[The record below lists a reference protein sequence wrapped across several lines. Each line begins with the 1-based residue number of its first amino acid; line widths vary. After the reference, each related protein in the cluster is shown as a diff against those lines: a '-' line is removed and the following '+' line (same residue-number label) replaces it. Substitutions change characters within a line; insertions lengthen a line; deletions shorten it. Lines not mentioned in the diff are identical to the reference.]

1 MTPERLLRLLPA
13 FEAGLKGVRDSF
25 GEFVQSGAIFQ
36 FSPVSELSSDELRL
50 LFPPKDRQ
58 PVTVLQ
64 QRFSGPA
71 EGHISGILT
80 DKYSDDLLVALGSQ
94 EGLSVEESMGMRID
108 ILSELGNVVANRFL
122 TEWTQQTGV
131 ALKTDTPT
139 CHNVDLDELSKLL
152 GGGPF
157 LSSIAAYRIERTGSS
172 GQWLFV
178 VSACLETIQNLAE

>member
-1 MTPERLLRLLPA
+1 MTPERLLKLLPA

-36 FSPVSELSSDELRL
+36 FSPVTDIDAEELKV
-50 LFPPKDRQ
+50 LFPPQDRQ

-71 EGHISGILT
+71 TGHISGILT
-80 DKYSDDLLVALGSQ
+80 DKYSDQLSVALGSQ
-94 EGLSVEESMGMRID
+94 EGLSAEESMGMRTD

-122 TEWTQQTGV
+122 TEWTLQSGV
-131 ALKTDTPT
+131 ALNTDTPT
-139 CHNVDLDELSKLL
+139 CHNVDLNELGGLL
-152 GGGPF
+152 GPGPF
-157 LSSIAAYRIERTGSS
+157 LSSIAAYRIDRTGSS

-178 VSACLETIQNLAE
+178 VSACLETIQ

>member
-1 MTPERLLRLLPA
+1 MTPERLLKLLPA

-25 GEFVQSGAIFQ
+25 SEFVQSGAIFQ
-36 FSPVSELSSDELRL
+36 FSPVTELSADELTV
-50 LFPPKDRQ
+50 LFPPENRQ

-71 EGHISGILT
+71 TGHISGILT
-80 DKYSDDLLVALGSQ
+80 DKYSDDLSVALGSQ
-94 EGLSVEESMGMRID
+94 EGLSAEESMGMRTD

-122 TEWTQQTGV
+122 TEWTQQTSV

-139 CHNVDLDELSKLL
+139 CHNVDLQELGQLL
-152 GGGPF
+152 GAGPF
-157 LSSIAAYRIERTGSS
+157 LSSIAAYRIERTGAS

-178 VSACLETIQNLAE
+178 VSACLETIQ